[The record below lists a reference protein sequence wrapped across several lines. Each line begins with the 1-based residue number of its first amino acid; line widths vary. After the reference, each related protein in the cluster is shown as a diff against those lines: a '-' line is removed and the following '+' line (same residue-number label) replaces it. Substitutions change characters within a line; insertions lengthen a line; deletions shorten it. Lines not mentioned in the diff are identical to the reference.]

1 MCAWNHYKNSGFRHS
16 TEKHFLV
23 REVQKVG
30 FLSENL
36 ALCRSTQR
44 PLANVSFFLRLR
56 VTSRNPY
63 FCSVFGTSQS
73 GIVEK
78 CTFLK
83 TSKNQGQKKKCI
95 IDIFALVF
103 WGPETPIFI
112 VFSRPQKSGVQLSS
126 LEVTKMGFNYAP
138 VSMHIYIYTHIHIYI
153 YIHIYI
159 KALGPKRAQKM
170 HNRFIRCPI
179 WYDVALCWIFL
190 MNFITVLSLPL
201 DCGRGWVC
209 GRL

>member
-1 MCAWNHYKNSGFRHS
+1 M
-16 TEKHFLV
+16 V

-56 VTSRNPY
+56 VTSRNLY

-83 TSKNQGQKKKCI
+83 TSKNQGQKKKVHYQHICLS
-95 IDIFALVF
+95 FF
-103 WGPETPIFI
+103 GPETPIFI
-112 VFSRPQKSGVQLSS
+112 VFSMPQKSGVQLSS

-138 VSMHIYIYTHIHIYI
+138 VSIYI
-153 YIHIYI
+153 YIYLDI
-159 KALGPKRAQKM
+159 KKKERY
-170 HNRFIRCPI
+170 RDI
-179 WYDVALCWIFL
+179 
-190 MNFITVLSLPL
+190 
-201 DCGRGWVC
+201 
-209 GRL
+209 